1 MITKRERST
10 PAGAVEVL
18 VVEDSP
24 TQAQHLARLLTSE
37 PGWRVR
43 IAGDG
48 SAALAEV
55 ARLRPNLVISDIAMP
70 GMDGFTLCRTLKD
83 DPVHADIPV
92 VLLTRL
98 ASLNDIV
105 QALESG
111 ADSFVRKPYDGVQLR
126 ERLRRILQDCAL
138 GAPDRPLEFM
148 AAERRQIYELLVA
161 THAQALR
168 MNTELAE
175 QRSVLE
181 RSVRSLAIL
190 HGMAAALNEA
200 VGEQAVAEAALAHLL
215 AMPGLAGA
223 AVGAIRPDG
232 RLRMLAARGMPD
244 GGATGLPLVRL
255 PLQAQGREVGL
266 LELLPAGPSLGEAE
280 RSLLD
285 SAASQLGSALE
296 RARLYAC
303 MEALVAE
310 RTEALRSERNRLS
323 AVVDTAG
330 ALVLLAAPSGHI
342 VMFNRACEEA
352 LGWKAIEAIG
362 RPCWEV
368 VRRVD
373 DELAVRRAFQNL
385 DGLPPTGRIR
395 GEWHTRDGK
404 SRAILWTSTLLRR
417 EDGSIEYV
425 LGTGIDATELRGAE
439 ERLRYVSNFDAVT
452 GLPNRLLL
460 RDRLRQMKVQAK
472 GAGQVLGFILLSLGR
487 MPLIRE
493 ALGPAAEQALLQEV
507 AGRLRDT
514 VGGDAVG
521 RFSDGSFAVL
531 ARRPVTEDLSLLA
544 RRLLATIG
552 KPYSWEFQELH
563 LDPAV
568 GIAVYPNDGVKYEML
583 VQGAEAALRQ
593 ALDAVGQRCAF
604 YRPELNQGANERFK
618 LESALRRAIEREELE
633 LHYQPQ
639 VCLNSGRIVG
649 AEALL
654 RWRHPQQGMVSPAV
668 FIPLAEETGQI
679 LPMGDWVLN
688 AACSQLREWRDDGL
702 PLVPVSVN
710 LSAHQFDD
718 QIVSTV
724 GRVLAE
730 CGIEPQLLELE
741 LTESASMADA
751 DKSCSL
757 LAQLKGMG
765 IRLAIDDFGTGF
777 SNLNYLKRFPVDKLK
792 LDQSFIADLLDSSD
806 DQAISR
812 AVIAMA
818 QGLRLTVVAEGV
830 ETAGQLA
837 LLAEHGCDLMQGYYF
852 SKPVP
857 AAEFGRMLREGVSL
871 DLAPLR
877 QRQVEESSASSHHVP
892 I

>member
-1 MITKRERST
+1 MHGETVDI
-10 PAGAVEVL
+10 L

-24 TQAQHLARLLTSE
+24 TQAQHLARILASE
-37 PGWRVR
+37 AGWQVR

-48 SAALAEV
+48 SKALAEV
-55 ARLRPNLVISDIAMP
+55 ALRRPHLIISDIAMP

-83 DPVHADIPV
+83 DPLYASLPV
-92 VLLTRL
+92 VLLTRM

-105 QALESG
+105 RALESG

-138 GAPDRPLEFM
+138 GGPDRPLEFM

-175 QRSVLE
+175 QRTGLE
-181 RSVRSLAIL
+181 RSCRSLAIL

-223 AVGAIRPDG
+223 AVGAIGADG
-232 RLRMLAARGMPD
+232 GVRTLAARGMPAD
-244 GGATGLPLVRL
+244 AAPGLPPLRL
-255 PLQAQGREVGL
+255 PLLALGQEVGV
-266 LELLPAGPSLGEAE
+266 LELLPAGPALGDAE

-285 SAASQLGSALE
+285 SATSQIGSALE

-303 MEALVAE
+303 MEALVVE
-310 RTEALRSERNRLS
+310 RTDALRSERNRLA

-352 LGWKAIEAIG
+352 LGWKNFEAIG
-362 RPCWEV
+362 SPCWEV

-373 DELAVRRAFQNL
+373 DELAVRRVFQDL
-385 DGLPPTGRIR
+385 DGMPQRARIQ
-395 GEWHTRDGK
+395 GEWHTRNGK
-404 SRAILWTSTLLRR
+404 PRSIIWTMTLLRR
-417 EDGSIEYV
+417 EDGTVEYV

-439 ERLRYVSNFDAVT
+439 ERLRYVSNFDTLT
-452 GLPNRLLL
+452 GLPNRMLL
-460 RDRLRQMKVQAK
+460 RDRVRQLKSQAQ
-472 GAGQVLGFILLSLGR
+472 GAGQALGFMLLRLGR
-487 MPLIRE
+487 IPLIRE
-493 ALGPAAEQALLQEV
+493 ALGPAAEQALLQEA
-507 AGRLRDT
+507 AGRLRETAGAD
-514 VGGDAVG
+514 VVG
-521 RFSDGSFAVL
+521 RFSDNTFAVL
-531 ARRPVTEDLSLLA
+531 AQCTVAEDLALTA
-544 RRLLATIG
+544 RRLLAAVG
-552 KPYSWEFQELH
+552 KPFAWEDEELH
-563 LDPAV
+563 LDPV
-568 GIAVYPNDGVKYEML
+568 IGITVYPNDDVKYEGL
-583 VQGAEAALRQ
+583 VRGAEAALRR
-593 ALDAVGQRCAF
+593 ALEDVGQRYAF
-604 YRPELNQGANERFK
+604 YRPELNQGADDRFR
-618 LESALRRAIEREELE
+618 LESALRRAIERDELV

-639 VCLNSGRIVG
+639 VDLASGRIVG

-654 RWRHPQQGMVSPAV
+654 RWRHPERGLVSPAV
-668 FIPLAEETGQI
+668 FIPLAEETGLI
-679 LPMGDWVLN
+679 LPMGDWVLS
-688 AACSQLREWRDDGL
+688 AACNQQRKWRDAGL

-718 QIVSTV
+718 RIVGTV

-730 CGIEPQLLELE
+730 SGLEPELLELE

-751 DKSCSL
+751 DKSCAL
-757 LAQLKGMG
+757 LAQLKSMG
-765 IRLAIDDFGTGF
+765 VSLAIDDFGTGF
-777 SNLNYLKRFPVDKLK
+777 SNLTYLKRFPVDKLK
-792 LDQSFIADLLDSSD
+792 LDQSFVADILKSAD
-806 DQAISR
+806 DLAIPR

-818 QGLRLTVVAEGV
+818 HGLRLTVVAEGV

-837 LLAEHGCDLMQGYYF
+837 VLAEHGCDMMQGYYF
-852 SKPVP
+852 SKPLP
-857 AAEFGRMLREGVSL
+857 AEDFGWMLRDGAML

-877 QRQVEESSASSHHVP
+877 RAQAGQSETRHQVP
-892 I
+892 M